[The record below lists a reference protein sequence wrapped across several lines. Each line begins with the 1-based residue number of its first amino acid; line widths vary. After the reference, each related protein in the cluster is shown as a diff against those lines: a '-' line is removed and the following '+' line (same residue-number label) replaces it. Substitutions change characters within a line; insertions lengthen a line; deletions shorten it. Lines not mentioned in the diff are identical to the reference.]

1 LRIGILGGT
10 FDPIHFGHLRI
21 AEETLEELELEKVLL
36 IPGGLPPHKYGKEIS
51 PFDDRMAMTRL
62 ATQDAPSLKVL
73 DLEGRR
79 EGFSYSIET
88 LRTIRKLV
96 KADLEL
102 FFIIG
107 MDAFLEI
114 TSWKDYK
121 DLFYNTNF
129 VVLKRPGVSF
139 EDMGSFVLSLG
150 VGFKE
155 VDKRN
160 IFTLPSGN
168 QLIYKKTT
176 LMDISSTKIRNM
188 VAAGKSIRFLI
199 PEAVRS
205 YIMEKGLYRVNGNA

>member
-1 LRIGILGGT
+1 MRIGILGGT

-21 AEETLEELELEKVLL
+21 AEEILEELKLEKVLL
-36 IPGGLPPHKYGKEIS
+36 IPGGLPPHKHKKEIS
-51 PFDDRMAMTRL
+51 PFDDRLTMTRL
-62 ATQDAPSLKVL
+62 ATRNSPYLKVL

-79 EGFSYSIET
+79 DGFSYSIET
-88 LRTIRKLV
+88 LRMIHKLL
-96 KADLEL
+96 KADIEL

-121 DLFYNTNF
+121 DLFDNTSF

-139 EDMGSFVLSLG
+139 EDLGSFVPSLG

-155 VDKRN
+155 IEGKN
-160 IFTLPSGN
+160 IFKIPSGN
-168 QLIYKKTT
+168 QLIYKKAT

-188 VAAGKSIRFLI
+188 VASGRSIRFLV

-205 YIMEKGLYRVNGNA
+205 YIMEKELYRINGNA